1 MGICGISF
9 LILIQK
15 FVNILKHMDYQY
27 FIKKLIRFKNTPK
40 LDFHESFLLFFLIRH
55 DLQTLMRLLDL
66 INYF

>member
-1 MGICGISF
+1 
-9 LILIQK
+9 
-15 FVNILKHMDYQY
+15 MDYQY